1 MIDKNNSLENAID
14 LHIRNKFQE
23 AFDQYIQII
32 NQDKDNYQ
40 AFHYLG
46 ILLIQVGYKDIGT
59 EYIQKAMALNNE
71 YKLAYENLQIFN
83 NPILGKYKKE
93 SEHSIQ
99 QESRYQKIDI
109 KNVGNWRFLR
119 MLDFVKVLKAENS
132 NWLTVGDAF
141 GYDSILLKYLNI
153 KNVVASNLETSA
165 LEVAFK
171 ENDVEEY
178 MKINA
183 EKIQLEDNS
192 FDYILCKEA
201 LHHMPRPYIAIYE
214 MLRVAKKGVIFID
227 PQDQIIDWPVKKNEL
242 CYRELINDPLLDKKV
257 SYKNINSGEEIINAA
272 VDWWED
278 GPFNYVYTLSK
289 REVRKI
295 SLGLGIPSYAT
306 KTLND
311 FFKQEW
317 AEQQANKNSE
327 GYLKTV
333 EQIQLHDKICELTGK
348 PSSYITGIFFKETP
362 SMDVVEQLKSLGYDF
377 TYTPTRFIPIKWKES
392 V

>member
-1 MIDKNNSLENAID
+1 
-14 LHIRNKFQE
+14 
-23 AFDQYIQII
+23 
-32 NQDKDNYQ
+32 
-40 AFHYLG
+40 
-46 ILLIQVGYKDIGT
+46 
-59 EYIQKAMALNNE
+59 
-71 YKLAYENLQIFN
+71 
-83 NPILGKYKKE
+83 
-93 SEHSIQ
+93 
-99 QESRYQKIDI
+99 
-109 KNVGNWRFLR
+109 
-119 MLDFVKVLKAENS
+119 
-132 NWLTVGDAF
+132 
-141 GYDSILLKYLNI
+141 
-153 KNVVASNLETSA
+153 
-165 LEVAFK
+165 
-171 ENDVEEY
+171 
-178 MKINA
+178 
-183 EKIQLEDNS
+183 
-192 FDYILCKEA
+192 
-201 LHHMPRPYIAIYE
+201 